1 MTHTLTVVTP
11 SEVQSTSK
19 REPRPFARTMQIATL
34 ANATDGVLAGL
45 RCAPVSKLALICL
58 KRDAKTAEKLSIGIA
73 DTLEI
78 EVDIYDKITREN
90 IFHDVMATVSTIAQK
105 HFDKYEDFLLN
116 LSEGNRMLCVA
127 AALAASLVGFRFF
140 VCEENQCV
148 VIPSFKLPI
157 SEMLSEPKLRV
168 LEALDRVGGEVESLD
183 QLGDLTN
190 YRKTLL
196 SYHIN
201 GSGEAH
207 GLTDLG
213 LAETKRH
220 TRGKIR
226 IKLTT
231 LGRMLLENGHL
242 RRTRPRRA

>member
-1 MTHTLTVVTP
+1 
-11 SEVQSTSK
+11 
-19 REPRPFARTMQIATL
+19 MQIATL
-34 ANATDGVLAGL
+34 ADTTDGVLAGL
-45 RCAPVSKLALICL
+45 RYAPVSKLALICL
-58 KRDAKTAEKLSIGIA
+58 KRDAKIAEKLSIGIA
-73 DTLEI
+73 DTLKV
-78 EVDIYDKITREN
+78 EVDIYDRITREN
-90 IFHDVMATVSTIAQK
+90 IFQDVMGTVSTIARK
-105 HFDKYEDFLLN
+105 HVDKYEDFLLN

-140 VCEENQCV
+140 VCEENHCV
-148 VIPSFKLPI
+148 VLPSFKLPI
-157 SEMLSEPKLRV
+157 TGMLSEPKMKV

-201 GSGEAH
+201 GSEEVH

-213 LAETKRH
+213 LAETRRH

-231 LGRMLLENGHL
+231 LGRMFLENGHL
-242 RRTRPRRA
+242 RRTKPGTKSIPTIE